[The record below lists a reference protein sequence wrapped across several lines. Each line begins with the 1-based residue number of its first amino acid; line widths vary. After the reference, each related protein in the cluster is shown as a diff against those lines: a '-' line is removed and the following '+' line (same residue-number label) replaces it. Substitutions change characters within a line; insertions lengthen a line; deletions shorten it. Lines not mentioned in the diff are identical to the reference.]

1 MVLHIIRADIL
12 LIATQL
18 AKCPR
23 VLYAKP
29 SIKIY
34 LLYSYFCPQ
43 VPSDF
48 HHVSDTVRIPKRG
61 NGVHREQ
68 NELVV
73 QREENESEEHEQVE
87 LMQEQ
92 ADEQV

>member
-1 MVLHIIRADIL
+1 M
-12 LIATQL
+12 
-18 AKCPR
+18 
-23 VLYAKP
+23 
-29 SIKIY
+29 
-34 LLYSYFCPQ
+34 LLYSNFFPQ

-61 NGVHREQ
+61 NGVQREQ

-73 QREENESEEHEQVE
+73 QREENESEEHEHEQTE

-92 ADEQV
+92 ADGQV